1 MTTTVFRS
9 AQEINSSMSR
19 VYTHMMMAVLTSFV
33 VSLAVSS
40 SPALMAFFFT
50 GIMKWIT
57 VFLPL
62 VAVIGITIA
71 LNAYPSKSQA
81 IGMLHGFAAIMGLSF
96 SAIFVVYTSVSI
108 FMSFLSAAI
117 LFGTL
122 SVYGYFTKR
131 SLDNWFQFL
140 FIGLIAVV
148 IASIVNVFLGSSVLT
163 MVVSSCAIIVFL
175 GLTAYDTQKIR
186 ETLQYNGEQTGI
198 AEVTGALT
206 LYLNF
211 INIFL
216 SLLQLLGGKRE

>member
-9 AQEINSSMSR
+9 ASEINTSMSR
-19 VYTHMMMAVLTSFV
+19 VYAHMMMAVLTSFL
-33 VSLAVSS
+33 VSLVVSS

-62 VAVIGITIA
+62 IAVIGIIIA
-71 LNAYPSKSQA
+71 LNAYPSRAQA
-81 IGMLHGFAAIMGLSF
+81 IGLLHGFAAIMGLSF
-96 SAIFVVYTSVSI
+96 SAIFVVYTSASI

-117 LFGTL
+117 LFATL
-122 SVYGYFTKR
+122 SAYGYFTRR
-131 SLDNWFQFL
+131 SLDSWYQFL

-163 MVVSSCAIIVFL
+163 MVVSACAIIVFL

-186 ETLQYNGEQTGI
+186 EALQYNGEQAYI

-206 LYLNF
+206 LYLDF